1 MLTVDNAIAFLLEH
15 HLIDREWIIG
25 GALMVQSAARRHRNL
40 RVEGPD
46 GAGHLIKQA
55 DGLAHGDHQ
64 TLGNEAAFLEYCH
77 NEPSLAE
84 VAQMVPR
91 VVYRDRERSLHAQE
105 LIAGASSLFTLHH
118 TSTPERLP
126 IGPSRTLGQCLGTIH
141 RLFGTRQPGAD
152 PRLAWLS
159 RDPPTALRPNRAT
172 PAGLATLTPGIAAV
186 LRILED
192 EALGDR
198 VAALGPEWCPET
210 VIHGDLKFDNVL
222 VRSHPGPQD
231 EDALELFLVDWEFVQ
246 FGDPA
251 WDLAG
256 TLHDYL
262 MLWTS
267 SMPIGPNLRSE
278 EMIDQ
283 AQYPL
288 PTLHEA
294 MRAFWEAYQTA
305 RGLGPE
311 SSDVLIRRAVAFTA
325 ARLVQA
331 AFERSL
337 FEETLPAQAVILLQV
352 SANVLADRELAR
364 LHLFGI
370 PRRKTLW

>member
-1 MLTVDNAIAFLLEH
+1 MLTVDNATAFLLEH
-15 HLIDREWIIG
+15 DLIDREWIIG
-25 GALMVQSAARRHRNL
+25 GELMVQSAARRHRNL

-46 GAGHLIKQA
+46 GAGYLIKQA

-64 TLGNEAAFLEYCH
+64 SLDNEASFLEYCH
-77 NEPSLAE
+77 NEPGLGE
-84 VAQMVPR
+84 VARMVPR

-105 LIAGASSLFTLHH
+105 LVAGASSLFTLYHA
-118 TSTPERLP
+118 SRPEQFP
-126 IGPSRTLGQCLGTIH
+126 IGPSRTLGEGLGTIH
-141 RLFGTRQPGAD
+141 HLFGTQRRGAD

-159 RDPPTALRPNRAT
+159 RHLPQALRQHRAT
-172 PAGLATLTPGIAAV
+172 PAGLATLTPGTAAV

-192 EALGDR
+192 EGLRDR
-198 VAALGPEWCPET
+198 VAALGSEWCPET

-256 TLHDYL
+256 ALHDYL

-267 SMPIGPNLRSE
+267 SMPIGPDLRSE

-283 AQYPL
+283 ARYPL
-288 PTLHEA
+288 ATLHEA

-311 SSDVLIRRAVAFTA
+311 SSDLLIRRAVAFTA

-337 FEETLPAQAVILLQV
+337 FEDTLPAQAVILLQV

-370 PRRKTLW
+370 PRRTTLW